1 MLSKM
6 KRKPLIVT
14 IVLAS
19 ILLMGVIFFQ
29 LRTYPLGN
37 QVEYLGKIEHG
48 TWSFPFTDSSRYDTY
63 FYGTDMSA
71 DELASYFQATI
82 SGVTGDPNAS
92 AYYYLRLPSGQ
103 EIDIRYYHDKN
114 NSFSSPPQWAKNTS
128 KKYFFFIHNQDYE
141 ALKNSLNK

>member
-1 MLSKM
+1 MLSKL
-6 KRKPLIVT
+6 KKKPLIVT
-14 IVLAS
+14 S
-19 ILLMGVIFFQ
+19 ILALILFLGVISYQ
-29 LRTYPLGN
+29 LRTHPLGD
-37 QVEYLGKIEHG
+37 QVEYIGKVEHG
-48 TWSFPFTDSSRYDTY
+48 TWTFPFTDSSRYDTY

-71 DELASYFQATI
+71 NDLARYFRATI
-82 SGVTGDPNAS
+82 SDATGDPNAS

-141 ALKNSLNK
+141 ALKNSLSK